1 MRTSN
6 GIGNRRSKPCG
17 SSSTKGDIRQP
28 GVHQI
33 DRILDRAVPCP
44 VEDAVRFR
52 PVAVARSH
60 RRSDPV
66 LERATSLR
74 CKAEADVG
82 DETAFVIK
90 RLDAHELVDLAPLIV
105 A

>member
-1 MRTSN
+1 LR
-6 GIGNRRSKPCG
+6 PCG

-52 PVAVARSH
+52 PVAVAWSH

-82 DETAFVIK
+82 DETAFVVPG
-90 RLDAHELVDLAPLIV
+90 LDEHELVDLSPLV
-105 A
+105 AA